1 MFRNWM
7 GALVNRCTVPP
18 YDWVPYD
25 SGHYRERHGL
35 WHILR
40 KFLSRWLPL
49 VITGQ
54 HGLYRR
60 HIPPASRV
68 LWIHNGKPNF
78 GDTLL
83 ELSGRR
89 FLGLPA
95 DRSTK
100 VDLWTLPHLAELFQG
115 DEFFDSVCSDP
126 GQIHFA
132 GYDFVLLT
140 ELNHRSIRDKV
151 RFARHL
157 PWASLFN
164 YFWGPDRN
172 QALFSAAAVNDY
184 FSLGLTQSSLV
195 AQAVPVLPKSVGVQ
209 PGPSLICL
217 AVGGID
223 PKRSYSKWADV
234 MTCLDDLIGWS
245 AGGNDQA
252 DFCQGLKWRVAL
264 VGSDNGKAQ
273 AQKILSE
280 PYQHLQVRSQV
291 AELSIR
297 ETAGLIKASR
307 LFVGCDGGL
316 LHVAHAVGV
325 PSLSIF
331 ADERPELRLTQ
342 VCRSTPVRAEGP
354 VDGIP
359 PEWLASLIF
368 ELIHVGDKRLK

>member
-1 MFRNWM
+1 M

-25 SGHYRERHGL
+25 AEHYRKRHGL

-40 KFLSRWLPL
+40 KILSRWLPL
-49 VITGQ
+49 AITGQ

-89 FLGLPA
+89 FLGLSA

-115 DEFFDSVCSDP
+115 DQFFDSAYSDP
-126 GQIHFA
+126 GHINFA
-132 GYDFVLLT
+132 VYDFALLT

-151 RFARHL
+151 RFIRHL
-157 PWASLFN
+157 PWTSLFD

-172 QALFSAAAVNDY
+172 QALFSTAAVNER
-184 FSLGLTQSSLV
+184 FSLGFSRTDLV
-195 AQAVPVLPKSVGVQ
+195 SQAGPVLPEGCGVGAE
-209 PGPSLICL
+209 PSLICF
-217 AVGGID
+217 AIGGID
-223 PKRSYSKWADV
+223 PKRSYSKWTDV
-234 MTCLDDLIGWS
+234 MTCLDHLIGSS
-245 AGGNDQA
+245 AKGDDDQV
-252 DFCQGLKWRVAL
+252 DSVGRTQWRVTL
-264 VGSDNGKAQ
+264 VGSDNGQVQ
-273 AQKILSE
+273 AQRILSK
-280 PYQHLQVRSQV
+280 PYRRLQVVSHV
-291 AELSIR
+291 AEFSIKD
-297 ETAGLIKASR
+297 TARVIQASR

-354 VDGIP
+354 VDRIP
-359 PEWLASLIF
+359 PERLAGLIF
-368 ELIHVGDKRLK
+368 ELIQVGDKRLK

>member
-1 MFRNWM
+1 M

-25 SGHYRERHGL
+25 AERYLKRHGT

-49 VITGQ
+49 AMAGQ
-54 HGLYRR
+54 HRLYRR

-78 GDTLL
+78 GDSLL

-89 FLGLPA
+89 FLGFSA

-115 DEFFDSVCSDP
+115 DQFFDSVYSDP

-132 GYDFVLLT
+132 DYDFVLLT
-140 ELNHRSIRDKV
+140 EFNHRSIRDKV

-157 PWASLFN
+157 QWTSLFD

-172 QALFSAAAVNDY
+172 QALFSAAAVNDR
-184 FSLGLTQSSLV
+184 FSLGLSQTDLV
-195 AQAVPVLPKSVGVQ
+195 SQAGPVLPEGCEVE
-209 PGPSLICL
+209 PEPSRICF
-217 AVGGID
+217 AIGGID

-234 MTCLDDLIGWS
+234 MICLDHLICSSVVGD
-245 AGGNDQA
+245 DQA
-252 DFCQGLKWRVAL
+252 DFGRGLKWQVAL
-264 VGSDNGKAQ
+264 VGSDNGQAQ
-273 AQKILSE
+273 AQKILSKR
-280 PYQHLQVRSQV
+280 YRQLQVVSHV
-291 AELSIR
+291 AELSIKD
-297 ETAGLIKASR
+297 TARVIQASR

-331 ADERPELRLTQ
+331 ADESPELRLTQ
-342 VCRSTPVRAEGP
+342 ACWSTPVRAEGP

-359 PEWLASLIF
+359 PERLASLIF
-368 ELIHVGDKRLK
+368 ELTHVGDQCQK